1 MNYHIVLIV
10 LAILNCT
17 VNICTCT
24 HTYTHSD
31 KTYKPSRS
39 QVGKYATTKP
49 QCHCITSL
57 LTQLCFP
64 SYPVLLSFLPS
75 FALFLTQLCPALLT
89 LLPSFALFLTQLC
102 SLRKSF
108 RFLPPHS
115 PIPSPLQPSSFTCE
129 VRELERFQCVCVV
142 CVCGGGARSHSSLV
156 AGWGSVHTIVSV

>member
-75 FALFLTQLCPALLT
+75 FALFLTQLCLLSYPA
-89 LLPSFALFLTQLC
+89 LPSFAYSLTQLC
-102 SLRKSF
+102 SLSYPALHLGSF
-108 RFLPPHS
+108 PPT
-115 PIPSPLQPSSFTCE
+115 PPSLHPYNPAPSH
-129 VRELERFQCVCVV
+129 VKLE
-142 CVCGGGARSHSSLV
+142 S
-156 AGWGSVHTIVSV
+156 